1 MTLPVLVVTGF
12 LGAGKTTFIN
22 QLLSQAAGRRLAAM
36 VNDFGAINIDADLVA
51 ERSDTVLSL
60 SNGCICCSLQGDLL
74 RALKLLLDRTEPIDH
89 VVIEA
94 SGIAD
99 PRGIIE
105 ALTDPVLWGNVSLDA
120 VLTVVDAEDCLAVP
134 ARMDDPLWRAQV
146 TSADLIL
153 VTRTDVV
160 DPARVL
166 MQLGAITRAQLLVP
180 DKGTLPIELLL
191 GFGGSHVPHVSGAHV
206 TADRFAAVEVVN
218 PAPASL
224 PAFQSAMEALA
235 PGLLRAK
242 GILHF
247 EEMPG
252 RAFLFQMVGHRATL
266 APFSEEEPGCRLVL
280 IGERTSFDPDA
291 ARERLAALWQA

>member
-1 MTLPVLVVTGF
+1 VTLPVLVVTGF

-22 QLLSQAAGRRLAAM
+22 QLLSQAAGRSIAAI

-74 RALKLLLDRTEPIDH
+74 RTLKLLLDRTEPINH

-120 VLTVVDAEDCLAVP
+120 VLTVVDAEDCVAVT

-146 TSADLIL
+146 VSADLIL

-166 MQLGAITRAQLLVP
+166 LQLGAITRAPQLVP
-180 DKGTLPIELLL
+180 DEGSLPIDLLL
-191 GFGGSHVPHVSGAHV
+191 GFGGSHVPHISVSRV
-206 TADRFAAVEVVN
+206 TAARFAAVEIVN
-218 PAPASL
+218 PAAASL

-235 PGLLRAK
+235 PCLLRAK

-247 EEMPG
+247 KEMPG
-252 RAFLFQMVGHRATL
+252 RAFLFQMVGRRATIV
-266 APFSEEEPGCRLVL
+266 PFSEAEAGCRLVL
-280 IGERTSFDPDA
+280 IGERASFDPDA
-291 ARERLAALWQA
+291 ARDSLAALWQA